1 MRRTLALLLV
11 TLVAVLAS
19 AAAAHAQSAI
29 DVRGSEARID
39 FPNGIIFT
47 LDASSPSGFDEVRLI
62 YQIAP
67 DGVRASGVAGCIGG
81 TLVTCRFDLAGD
93 RQTVLIPGAELTYF
107 WAITVDGETE
117 ETKPQLVVYED
128 TRFDWRTV
136 NEGNLTLRWYE
147 GSEDEARRVL
157 AAGRES
163 LDRIG
168 RLLQTE
174 VNFPVKIIYYAS
186 ARDMRAASIANNQEG
201 VVTLGE
207 VFYSDTALVS
217 ADFAPTE
224 IARHEVAHIVV
235 RQALRGPFGVPDWLN
250 EGTAVFAQSRPL
262 PDQRNAL
269 ERAIDSGRVF
279 SVRSLSSASS
289 GAQASNVSLFYG
301 QSFGLVAFLVETY
314 GEERYAQL
322 FQAFK
327 DGANTSQALKD
338 TYGFN
343 QDGLENAWRASVGL
357 PPREAPTPGDGAV
370 VPTAPQPTQPAE
382 PSSTVGDGGG
392 VSATAIVIVVVLA
405 AIFAT
410 IAGGM
415 IVLIARRVR

>member
-1 MRRTLALLLV
+1 MRRTLVLLLA
-11 TLVAVLAS
+11 TLVATLAS
-19 AAAAHAQSAI
+19 AAGGHAQSAI
-29 DVRGSEARID
+29 DVRASEARID
-39 FPNGIIFT
+39 FPNGIVFT
-47 LDASSPSGFDEVRLI
+47 LDAASPGGFDEVRLI

-67 DGVRASGVAGCIGG
+67 DGVRASGVADCTGG
-81 TLVTCRFDLAGD
+81 TRISCRFDLGGG
-93 RQTVLIPGAELTYF
+93 RQTVLIHGAELTYF
-107 WAITVDGETE
+107 WAVTVDGETE
-117 ETKPQLVVYED
+117 ETEPQLVVYAD

-136 NEGNLTLRWYE
+136 SEGNLTLYWYD

-163 LDRIG
+163 LDSIG
-168 RLLQTE
+168 ALLQTE

-186 ARDMRAASIANNQEG
+186 ARDMQAASIADNQEG

-224 IARHEVAHIVV
+224 IARHEIAHIVV
-235 RQALRGPFGVPDWLN
+235 RQTLRGPFGVPDWLN
-250 EGTAVFAQSRPL
+250 EGTAVFAQSQPL
-262 PDQRNAL
+262 SGQRDAL
-269 ERAIDSGRVF
+269 ERAIGSGRVF

-301 QSFGLVAFLVETY
+301 QSYGLVAFLVDTY

-327 DGANTSQALKD
+327 DGSNTSQALED

-343 QDGLENAWRASVGL
+343 QDGLENAWRANVGL
-357 PPREAPTPGDGAV
+357 PPREAPTPGDGAS

-382 PSSTVGDGGG
+382 PSSTVGGGG
-392 VSATAIVIVVVLA
+392 SATATVIVVVLA
-405 AIFAT
+405 AVLAV
-410 IAGGM
+410 IAGGT